1 MATPAE
7 RARLRDMVNEPDS
20 AGGWTDED
28 LDAVIANTVNKD
40 GSLNLRAAAAEVW
53 EAKAAKWV
61 TLTDV
66 TESGS
71 SRRNSQAFEH
81 ARKMADA
88 FGTTAPDPSVVA
100 ASTRPRSTRM
110 TRAARD

>member
-7 RARLRDMVNEPDS
+7 LARLRDMVNEPDD

-28 LDAVIANTVNKD
+28 LDAIILATANKD
-40 GSLNLRAAAAEVW
+40 GSTNLRAAAAAVW

-81 ARKMADA
+81 ARKMADT
-88 FGTTAPDPSVVA
+88 FGATAPDPSLV

-110 TRAARD
+110 TRATRD